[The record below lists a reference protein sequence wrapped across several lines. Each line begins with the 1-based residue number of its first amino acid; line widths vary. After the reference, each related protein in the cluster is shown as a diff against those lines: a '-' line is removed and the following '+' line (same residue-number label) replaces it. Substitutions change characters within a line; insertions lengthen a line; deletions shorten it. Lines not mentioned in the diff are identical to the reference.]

1 MRAGHGWGRGGGVVS
16 VPGWAG
22 QLADDGELAARVVR
36 LAATP
41 GVSPERVRAVIAA
54 LLEAGCEI
62 DVEVVVEALEAD
74 ACRRGKLAAPAVVE
88 RAGRALAAAGAVM
101 LLAGR
106 PGYPRRLADAW
117 PELGAPLWL
126 FVRSAGRCGLPEGP
140 AVAVVGT
147 RQPTLDG
154 RRTAADLGQLLAR
167 HGVVV
172 VSGLAR
178 GIDQTAHRAALDA
191 GGLTVAVLGAGFG
204 VDYPYRDGP
213 LRERIAACG
222 GLATELLPGVAPRPH
237 HFPWRNRIV
246 SGLADATVV
255 VEGRSRSGALQ
266 TARLAAAQ
274 GRDVLAVPGSL
285 NQPTSRGPLD
295 LIRDGAQPLCRLE
308 DVLEVAGLRLA
319 RGATGAVESDT
330 QPPGGLSGS
339 ASAVLQVLGT
349 APAPP
354 GELAAAL
361 DRPIGEILA
370 AVAELTTR
378 GLAVS
383 TPRGL
388 IITG

>member
-1 MRAGHGWGRGGGVVS
+1 MSG
-16 VPGWAG
+16 PGWAG
-22 QLADDGELAARVVR
+22 QLADDAELAARVVR
-36 LAATP
+36 LSASA
-41 GVSPERVRAVIAA
+41 GVNPERVRAVIAA
-54 LLEAGCEI
+54 LLEARL
-62 DVEVVVEALEAD
+62 DVGVEAVVDALEAD
-74 ACRRGKLAAPAVVE
+74 AGRRGKLATPAVGE
-88 RAGRALAAAGAVM
+88 RAGRALAAAGAVV
-101 LLAGR
+101 LLVGQ

-117 PELGAPLWL
+117 PELGAPPWV

-154 RRTAADLGQLLAR
+154 RRTAADLARLLAR

-191 GGLTVAVLGAGFG
+191 GGLTVAVLGTGFG
-204 VDYPYRDGP
+204 VDYPYGDGP
-213 LRERIAACG
+213 LRERITACG
-222 GLATELLPGVAPRPH
+222 GLVTELLPGIGPRPH

-246 SGLADATVV
+246 SGLADAAVV

-308 DVLEVAGLRLA
+308 DILEVAGLGLGGSA
-319 RGATGAVESDT
+319 AGGAESGG
-330 QPPGGLSGS
+330 QPVGGLSGS
-339 ASAVLQVLGT
+339 AAAVLRLLSP
-349 APAPP
+349 APAAP
-354 GELAAAL
+354 GDLAAAL
-361 DRPIGEILA
+361 GRPIGEVLA

-378 GLAVS
+378 GLAVA

-388 IITG
+388 VAAG